1 MTVAVTAAVGAT
13 VGVKAAREVVKE
25 EEGSSAVN
33 KTRRQSNCP
42 YDENKK
48 KLTSLHSPTN
58 HGGGDG
64 SYTIGGGRLGG
75 GGGLTPV
82 GGTLRV
88 GPGGVGGAPGV
99 NTDHCSVNQGG
110 GGGLGGGGLG
120 GGGLGGG
127 GLGGG
132 GLGGGGRGGGGG
144 DGPGGGGLDGGG
156 AGGGG
161 GGGGTRG
168 GGAGGGG
175 VVTSPSS
182 NAAVIK
188 LAPNR
193 SPWVRSWHPAS
204 RDLVR
209 RDAHSRAFSPR

>member
-1 MTVAVTAAVGAT
+1 MTVGVTAAVGVT
-13 VGVKAAREVVKE
+13 VGVTAATEVVKE
-25 EEGSSAVN
+25 EAGSSAVN

-42 YDENKK
+42 YDENKN

-127 GLGGG
+127 G
-132 GLGGGGRGGGGG
+132 RGGGGG
-144 DGPGGGGLDGGG
+144 DGVGGGGLDGGG

-193 SPWVRSWHPAS
+193 SPWVRSWPPAS